1 MAAELAK
8 ATSSPLIGHVSGHG
22 ISDVHHR
29 SRRASNC
36 KVPSQG
42 CISDLCQDLVGGQQ
56 GGGYMQADF
65 QLVKQ
70 TLDFGLS
77 HILQEE
83 FSQGD
88 KAGKKAALHSCAA
101 DLLSVCLSTLVGL
114 EHFNMFSA
122 AEAMNKPSFMSTCRT
137 ESLHRLEQDAVIAAW
152 KIASVR
158 FMSEMKK
165 QQDGGAAKEEE
176 EEEEEDEL
184 PTRPQAILTAA
195 QVEVET
201 YVPHYIKSGDPAV
214 DRQNIMAFPTAK
226 KEIDS
231 ETAAWNGETQGN
243 RRITFYDEAGKK
255 NPKWTYVKGHNE
267 WRCKIGFSKEPF
279 EEAMDLWRVMAAPAE
294 GEKKE
299 KIDVF
304 SVWNVDQ
311 APASRAIKAKAATL
325 TGVTT
330 KKVSLKGLQKDVE
343 RRLWAGAP
351 TSADHHLDG
360 LPGVSEECYDMFAGL
375 LPERKKHI
383 HAFGPYLDNFYPEE
397 IIPLRNPAKS
407 EPLVT
412 MAVKKQIFPPDFDEA
427 AGSGCLRDDEVGTR
441 ST

>member
-42 CISDLCQDLVGGQQ
+42 CISDLCQDLVGGLQ
-56 GGGYMQADF
+56 GGGYVQADF

-70 TLDFGLS
+70 TLDFGLAQT
-77 HILQEE
+77 LQEE

-137 ESLHRLEQDAVIAAW
+137 ESLHRLEQDGVIAAW

-267 WRCKIGFSKEPF
+267 WRCKIDFPRNPLKKP
-279 EEAMDLWRVMAAPAE
+279 WTC
-294 GEKKE
+294 GESWQLLQRGRRRKRLMC
-299 KIDVF
+299 
-304 SVWNVDQ
+304 SVSGMW
-311 APASRAIKAKAATL
+311 
-325 TGVTT
+325 T
-330 KKVSLKGLQKDVE
+330 K
-343 RRLWAGAP
+343 
-351 TSADHHLDG
+351 
-360 LPGVSEECYDMFAGL
+360 L
-375 LPERKKHI
+375 LPVGRSR
-383 HAFGPYLDNFYPEE
+383 P
-397 IIPLRNPAKS
+397 
-407 EPLVT
+407 
-412 MAVKKQIFPPDFDEA
+412 KQPPSQA
-427 AGSGCLRDDEVGTR
+427 
-441 ST
+441 